1 MTYMMN
7 IVRMLFQRP
16 SRSIGTKLFLIF
28 FCSLGVSVIG
38 MGLFSSRIAEN
49 AIIDQMKKSSQDLV
63 TTAGEKLDM
72 KQQFYID
79 LSNQLIS
86 DSTFTKN
93 LFQISNAGI
102 AKAELQRRTSE
113 MRDVFDQLA
122 LSDQSIRDITLI
134 PIQTSLDIIS
144 TQREGLSSDL
154 RTASWIQTI
163 RSASGKPVW
172 MPIEDKGYLG
182 DSPKPLFA
190 YGRLLGKN
198 NVGSEDFILIVQIEA
213 NVLQTMVNAF
223 QLSDGAETFITTQ
236 SGKLILSNNK
246 VSNTHTISL
255 PANPTVSGSFIDK
268 HVSGVRNLMAYR
280 QSSISNWS
288 FIAVAPLAE
297 LTKSVSKIQKMTYLF
312 IGLNILIALMIGLWI
327 VFMVGKPL
335 AHIVKL
341 MRLAADGNLTGRLSV
356 QNRNDEI
363 GQVEFAYEQMM
374 ENIGALILSSRESV
388 IEVTEF
394 SKRMSSAA
402 EITVISAREIHAATD
417 QIAGGAIDL
426 ASNAEQSAERM
437 EQMSTSLTDV
447 FSLQRIMAHSAE
459 EVEEVCRTGGNSV
472 HDLLRKAGDTEASF
486 RVVAGKVNS
495 LQESASSVRAILKIL
510 KEITNSTKILSLNAS
525 IEATRAGAAGA
536 SFKVIATEIR
546 QLAVRSNA
554 SIGQVGQYTD
564 IILQEVESTVGAMSD
579 ALPFFQDMNVEVF
592 EVFNLFTRIQ
602 EEMKQLLTR
611 ATDVTLSLNKL
622 NAVQSVLGQ
631 AIFEVSAVSQ
641 ESSAST
647 EQVASLC
654 STQLTIGEQ
663 LLELSTRLNQISGQ
677 LARHMSHFHTK

>member
-1 MTYMMN
+1 MPNVMN
-7 IVRMLFQRP
+7 IVRMLLQRP

-28 FCSLGVSVIG
+28 FCFLGVSVIG
-38 MGLFSSRIAEN
+38 MGVFSSRIAEN

-93 LFQISNAGI
+93 LFQISNGGI
-102 AKAELQRRTSE
+102 GKAELQRRTSE

-134 PIQTSLDIIS
+134 PIQTSLEIIS
-144 TQREGLSSDL
+144 TQREGLTPDL

-172 MPIEDKGYLG
+172 MPIEEKGYLG

-213 NVLQTMVNAF
+213 KVLQTMVNAF
-223 QLSDGAETFITTQ
+223 KLSDGAETLITTQ
-236 SGKLILSNNK
+236 SGKIILSNNR
-246 VSNTHTISL
+246 VSNTHDISI
-255 PANPTVSGSFIDK
+255 PANSTVSGSSIDK
-268 HVSGVRNLMAYR
+268 NVSGINNLLAYR
-280 QSSISNWS
+280 QSSVSNWS
-288 FIAVAPLAE
+288 FIAIAPLAE
-297 LTKSVSKIQKMTYLF
+297 LTQSVSKIQKMTYLF
-312 IGLNILIALMIGLWI
+312 IGLNILVALIIGFWI

-335 AHIVKL
+335 SHMVKL
-341 MRLAADGNLTGRLSV
+341 MRLAADGNLTGRLSI
-356 QNRNDEI
+356 RKRKDEI

-374 ENIGALILSSRESV
+374 ENIGALIMKSRESV
-388 IEVTEF
+388 NEVTEF

-402 EITVISAREIHAATD
+402 ENTVISAREIHAATD

-426 ASNAEQSAERM
+426 ATNAEEGAARM
-437 EQMSTSLTDV
+437 EQMSASLTDV
-447 FSLQRIMAHSAE
+447 FSLQHKMASSAQ
-459 EVEEVCRTGGNSV
+459 EVEEVCKTGGRSV
-472 HDLLRKAGDTEASF
+472 HNLMRKAGDTEASF
-486 RVVAGKVNS
+486 LVVAGRVNR

-510 KEITNSTKILSLNAS
+510 REITNSTKILSLNAS

-536 SFKVIATEIR
+536 SFKVIANEIR
-546 QLAVRSNA
+546 QLAERSNA

-564 IILQEVESTVGAMSD
+564 IILLEVESTVGAMSD

-592 EVFNLFTRIQ
+592 EVFKLFTRIQ
-602 EEMKQLLTR
+602 EEMEQLLTR
-611 ATDVTLSLNKL
+611 STDVTLSLDKL
-622 NAVQSVLGQ
+622 NAVQTVLGQ

-663 LLELSTRLNQISGQ
+663 LLEVSTRLNHISGQ
-677 LARHMSHFHTK
+677 LERHMSHFHTE